1 MRTRESPGHLKGIK
15 LLKTEKRLRSAFHI
29 TMILR
34 LILLSWLAV
43 SGLCQDE
50 STTTTTLASDLPET
64 STSTAAGDTT
74 QTSTAKPSD
83 DVEDDIN
90 DANDFVDQI
99 LEEVQTSE
107 TIQSK
112 ISPASLGTLQYNGF
126 VLSNA
131 LLYGVNSVYRSD
143 NCTFR
148 FGDSS
153 FDVLVHLGARDLA
166 LESDWK
172 RTWLFI
178 PFGGKLSAKVEDVSI
193 SMDINVDNNG
203 TPSLRKL
210 KVARL
215 SDIRITRATGAS
227 VLFNWALRSILNWAV
242 NANKGRI
249 IQLVETD
256 GAMAINEAMKDL
268 GTKLTSLNEFRK
280 R

>member
-1 MRTRESPGHLKGIK
+1 
-15 LLKTEKRLRSAFHI
+15 
-29 TMILR
+29 MILR
-34 LILLSWLAV
+34 LILLSWLVAG
-43 SGLCQDE
+43 GLCQDD
-50 STTTTTLASDLPET
+50 STTATTLADDLPAP
-64 STSTAAGDTT
+64 SASTAAGDTAPA

-83 DVEDDIN
+83 DSEDDIN

-153 FDVLVHLGARDLA
+153 FDVLVHLGARDLV

-178 PFGGKLSAKVEDVSI
+178 PFGGKLGAKVEDVSI

-249 IQLVETD
+249 VQLLETD